1 MKTKLAMGAVLL
13 CGLAA
18 VATEARAADRP
29 AIGFRAGLSL
39 ASFHG
44 GDVGEAADADDML
57 VSGPE
62 SLTGLCAGVFVAIP
76 ITDTLLFQPEALYSQ
91 KGATYTLFGED
102 LDLKLD
108 YLEVPVLLKA
118 RFGTGAARPAVFA
131 GPAIGFKLRAKGQFQ
146 DQTEDL
152 DETKGTDF
160 GLVFG
165 AGVDLTAGSGAFVV
179 DARYTLGLSTIDDA
193 SSDDLRADI
202 KNKAFTLSIGY
213 SF

>member
-29 AIGFRAGLSL
+29 AFGFRAGLSL

-44 GDVGEAADADDML
+44 GDVGGAFDEALL
-57 VSGPE
+57 VLGPE
-62 SLTGLCAGVFVAIP
+62 SLTGLCAGVFATIP
-76 ITDTLLFQPEALYSQ
+76 ITDTLLLQPEALYSQ

-131 GPAIGFKLRAKGQFQ
+131 GPAISFELRAKGQFQ

-165 AGVDLTAGSGAFVV
+165 AGVDLAAGSGAFVV